1 MVVRESEFK
10 EDKRRVSNNVS
21 IGEVKLLGLFVTP

>member
-10 EDKRRVSNNVS
+10 EDKRRDSRNMGKVH
-21 IGEVKLLGLFVTP
+21 LLGLFVTP